1 MATKKQLERQ
11 PSYKEQVYE
20 ALATR
25 DAYPVDELAGELGVS
40 QATVEVRIEELQR
53 MNVPVFCGN
62 IEGERMYVIPCG
74 PPSLKE
80 FVLSLMD

>member
-1 MATKKQLERQ
+1 MATKKQLKRQ

-25 DAYPVDELAGELGVS
+25 GVYPVDELADELGVS
-40 QATVEVRIEELQR
+40 QATIEVRIEELER
-53 MNVPVFCGN
+53 MNVPVFSGN
-62 IEGERMYVIPCG
+62 VEGERMYVIPCG
-74 PPSLKE
+74 PASLEE